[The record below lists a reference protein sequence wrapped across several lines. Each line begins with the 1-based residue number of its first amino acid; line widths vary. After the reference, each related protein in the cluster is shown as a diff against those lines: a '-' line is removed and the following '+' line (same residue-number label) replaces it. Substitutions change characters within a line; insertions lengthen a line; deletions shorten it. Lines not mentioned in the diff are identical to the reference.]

1 MMEPKESITNVEE
14 IDFQKYLQVVQRR
27 WLPAMGTF
35 GVVVT
40 AASMYAYS
48 LKPTYKAEGNI
59 LINKTSNTSS
69 LTGLGGDIGRL
80 ESLSTQGS
88 LAETQAKIVTS
99 VPVLEET
106 IRALDL
112 RDKEG
117 KLLTAKAL
125 SSKIKVDLAKGT
137 DAVLQI
143 SYTDSNPEKA
153 AELVNKVIDIYI
165 EKNIQ
170 ENQSEAVVAR
180 KFLSRQLPES
190 ERSVKQAELNLRR
203 FKEENDILI
212 LQQEETNAV
221 NIVAKLE
228 EAITESETEL
238 VQVVS
243 QLKNLRNQTREVD
256 SQQAVLS
263 ADVSQIKG
271 TQDVLNQLQE
281 AESEL
286 RVQRTRF
293 QSVHP
298 TVINLEEKVAT
309 LKGLLNERTD
319 QIAGVSGIS
328 GQTNTPTN
336 TPRLQIGE
344 LRQKLI
350 AELIQT
356 ENRYGALNQKIAKLN
371 QAKLSYQQRVKNLP
385 RLEQTNRELERKLK
399 ASQSTYETL
408 LVKLQEANIAENQKI
423 GNARIISNAIASS
436 TPDNPKGTMIVAG
449 GAVLGFLLGIIG
461 AFGLDI
467 IDRSLKT
474 VKEARELFQYTLL
487 GIIPTINQKGKNNS
501 PQDSSEYSLPGLAV
515 DANQFPLADAYQMLQ
530 ANLKFLS
537 SDKQIQAIVVT
548 SSVPKEGKSGVAANL
563 ALAMTQVGRKVLL
576 VDADMRNPVQHHLW
590 NLTNTFGLSNMIVDQ
605 FSLESGIQEVM
616 PNLFVLPS
624 GVLPPNPVALLDSK
638 RMAALVENFTK
649 DYDFVIFDTPALAG
663 TVDAAVLSNIVD
675 GTLLVVRPGV
685 IEYSSANAAKEFLS
699 QLGQNVL
706 GMVINGVNVKQEPD
720 SYFYYTRDVV
730 EANNVSHSSP
740 MSRTNSLTP
749 IDTHNAY
756 NNGKPRS

>member
-1 MMEPKESITNVEE
+1 MEPKESITNVEE
-14 IDFQKYLQVVQRR
+14 IDIQKYLQVVQRR
-27 WLPAMGTF
+27 WLPAVGTF

-48 LKPTYKAEGNI
+48 LKPTYKAEGSI

-80 ESLSTQGS
+80 ESLSLQGS

-112 RDKEG
+112 RDKDG
-117 KLLTAKAL
+117 KPLTAKFL
-125 SSKIKVDLAKGT
+125 SSQIKVDLAKGT
-137 DAVLQI
+137 DAVLEI
-143 SYTDSNPEKA
+143 SYVDSDAEKA
-153 AELVNKVIDIYI
+153 ARLVNKVIDIYI
-165 EKNIQ
+165 DNNIKD
-170 ENQSEAVVAR
+170 NQSEAVVAR
-180 KFLSRQLPES
+180 KFLSKQLPES
-190 ERSVKQAELNLRR
+190 EHSVKQAELGLRR

-221 NIVAKLE
+221 NIVSKLE
-228 EAITESETEL
+228 ESITESETEL
-238 VQVVS
+238 VQVTS
-243 QLKNLRNQTREVD
+243 QLKSLRNQTREVD
-256 SQQAVLS
+256 SQQAVRS
-263 ADVSQIKG
+263 ADISQVKG
-271 TQDVLNQLQE
+271 TQDVLNELQT

-286 RVQRTRF
+286 RVQKTRF
-293 QSVHP
+293 QSSHP
-298 TVINLEEKVAT
+298 SIINLEEKVAT
-309 LKGLLNERTD
+309 LKGLLNER
-319 QIAGVSGIS
+319 AGKVSGVSGTTEQASS
-328 GQTNTPTN
+328 GN
-336 TPRLQIGE
+336 LQMGE

-356 ENRYGALNQKIAKLN
+356 ENRYAALNQKIAKLN
-371 QAKLSYQQRVKNLP
+371 QAKSTYQQRVKVLP
-385 RLEQTNRELERKLK
+385 RLEQNQRELERKLK
-399 ASQSTYETL
+399 AAQGTYETL

-423 GNARIISNAIASS
+423 GNARIISSAIASS
-436 TPDNPKGTMIVAG
+436 TPDSPKDKMIVGG

-487 GIIPTINQKGKNNS
+487 GIIPSVSPRGKNNS
-501 PQDSSEYSLPGLAV
+501 SQESSEYSLPGLAV

-537 SDKQIQAIVVT
+537 SDKPIQAIVVT

-563 ALAMTQVGRKVLL
+563 ALAMTQVGRRVLL
-576 VDADMRNPVQHHLW
+576 VDADMRNPVQHHFW
-590 NLTNTFGLSNMIVDQ
+590 NLTNTVGLSNMIVDQ

-638 RMAALVENFTK
+638 RMTALVESFTK

-685 IEYSSANAAKEFLS
+685 IEYSSANAAKEFLK

-720 SYFYYTRDVV
+720 SYFYYTRDVA
-730 EANNVSHSSP
+730 EASNISHSSP
-740 MSRTNSLTP
+740 MSRTNSLIP
-749 IDTHNAY
+749 ANARDAY
-756 NNGKPRS
+756 SGKPHS

>member
-27 WLPAMGTF
+27 WLPAVGTF

-48 LKPTYKAEGNI
+48 LKPTYKAEGSI
-59 LINKTSNTSS
+59 LINKTNNTSS

-117 KLLTAKAL
+117 KPLTAKVL
-125 SSKIKVDLAKGT
+125 GSKIKVDLAKGT

-143 SYTDSNPEKA
+143 SYMDSNPEKA

-165 EKNIQ
+165 DKNIQ

-180 KFLSRQLPES
+180 KFLSKQLPES

-228 EAITESETEL
+228 ESITESETEL

-243 QLKNLRNQTREVD
+243 QLKNLRNQTQEVD

-286 RVQRTRF
+286 RVQQTRF
-293 QSVHP
+293 QPEHP
-298 TVINLEEKVAT
+298 SIINLEEKVST
-309 LKGLLNERTD
+309 LRGLLNERTD
-319 QIAGVSGIS
+319 QVSGVSGVSGIS
-328 GQTNTPTN
+328 TPTK
-336 TPRLQIGE
+336 TPKLQIGE
-344 LRQKLI
+344 LRQELI
-350 AELIQT
+350 GELIQT
-356 ENRYGALNQKIAKLN
+356 ENKYGALTQKIAKLN
-371 QAKLSYQQRVKNLP
+371 QAKLTYQKRVRNLP

-436 TPDNPKGTMIVAG
+436 TPDNPQGKMIVAG

-487 GIIPTINQKGKNNS
+487 GIIPSVSQRGKNNS
-501 PQDSSEYSLPGLAV
+501 IQDSSEYSLPGLAA

-563 ALAMTQVGRKVLL
+563 ALAMTQVGRRVLL

-590 NLTNTFGLSNMIVDQ
+590 NLNNTFGLSNMIVDQ

-720 SYFYYTRDVV
+720 SYFYYTRDVA
-730 EANNVSHSSP
+730 EANNISHSSP

-749 IDTHNAY
+749 VDTHNAY